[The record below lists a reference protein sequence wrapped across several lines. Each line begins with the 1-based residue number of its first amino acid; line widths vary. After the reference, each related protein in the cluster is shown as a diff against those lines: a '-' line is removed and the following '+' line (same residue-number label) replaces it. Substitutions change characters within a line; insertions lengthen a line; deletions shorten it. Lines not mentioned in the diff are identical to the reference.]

1 MYWIA
6 LLPLAVL
13 SLGVDASLAF
23 SHSARRL
30 LPLSKPL
37 GLSSHRTLGT
47 TSSLLPRRRPSLR
60 LRSSAG
66 DPEED
71 AYPSDYGD
79 FGDSIPKLN
88 SVTLVGRIG
97 QTPNPR
103 YFDNGNVVVNVSL
116 AVTRKYHPLERKVR
130 SIPYGQEETD
140 WFPLEIWGR
149 DAEYCAKVRRLS

>member
-1 MYWIA
+1 M
-6 LLPLAVL
+6 
-13 SLGVDASLAF
+13 
-23 SHSARRL
+23 RL
-30 LPLSKPL
+30 C
-37 GLSSHRTLGT
+37 SSEQ
-47 TSSLLPRRRPSLR
+47 
-60 LRSSAG
+60 
-66 DPEED
+66 PEED
-71 AYPSDYGD
+71 AVGPPSDYGD
-79 FGDSIPKLN
+79 FGDSVPKLN

-149 DAEYCAKVRRLS
+149 DAEYCAKVRECESESEG